1 MIDLSDCML
10 IALPHCMLIAPG
22 SQVMKFQGMHPGRVS
37 IYAREVWSAIDA
49 DGDGKISKAEA
60 MRFISQ

>member
-1 MIDLSDCML
+1 MKSLLGCTF
-10 IALPHCMLIAPG
+10 
-22 SQVMKFQGMHPGRVS
+22 QVMKFQGMHPGRVS
-37 IYAREVWSAIDA
+37 IYAREVWSTIDA